1 MTDSLEEFVDSREPS
16 GNRAKKGDQFL
27 SIASPMRIALMGNSV
42 VALKNGYTK
51 HLMEV
56 LNALVS
62 DGASHQFCKPCLG
75 GASIL
80 FGCYLSIRDDIA
92 QNSELIIVDF
102 CVTARLCS
110 YEEFTS

>member
-1 MTDSLEEFVDSREPS
+1 MTNSLEEFVDSREPS
-16 GNRAKKGDQFL
+16 GNGAKKGDQFL
-27 SIASPMRIALMGNSV
+27 SLTSPMRIVLMGNSV
-42 VALKNGYTK
+42 IALKNGYTK

-62 DGASHQFCKPCLG
+62 DGASHQFRKHSIG

-92 QNSELIIVDF
+92 QNSDLILIDF
-102 CVTARLCS
+102 CVTNQLCS
-110 YEEFTS
+110 Y